1 MDLTP
6 LRQRDFRWL
15 FSAQFVSFLGTM
27 VTQVALPY
35 QVYQVTH
42 SSLAVG
48 MLGLAE
54 LLPLLV
60 TAFLGGA
67 LADSTDRRRLVLMV
81 HVGLMAGTALLALN
95 ALRETPSITML
106 YVGAALMSGLSGLQ
120 RPSLEAITPRVLDK
134 EQLAAASALSA
145 FRGSVGMILG
155 PALGGILIASVG
167 VPVTYLFDLATYVF
181 SFAAIRQIR
190 PIPPEP
196 GAEPPSLAAV
206 VAGFQYARSRQE
218 LMGTYVVD
226 FVAMI
231 FGMPMALF
239 PAMAEHLGGAPALG
253 PLYAAPAV
261 GALLA
266 SVTGRWLARV
276 QRHGLG
282 VLIAAAAWGAAIIAF
297 GLCDRLAPAIV
308 CLAVAGGADAM
319 SGIFRMTMWNET
331 IPDALRGRLAAIEM
345 VSYMSG
351 PLLGHVESGAV
362 AALLS
367 VRASVVSGGVLCVI
381 GVLVCG
387 VLLPRFVAYDARE
400 WRRARG

>member
-35 QVYQVTH
+35 QVYQITH

-54 LLPLLV
+54 LVPLLV

-67 LADSTDRRRLVLMV
+67 LADSTDRRRLVLRV
-81 HVGLMAGTALLALN
+81 HVGLVAGTALLALN
-95 ALRETPSITML
+95 ALRETPSITLL

-134 EQLAAASALSA
+134 QQLAAASALAA

-266 SVTGRWLARV
+266 SVTGRWLGRV
-276 QRHGLG
+276 HRHGLG
-282 VLIAAAAWGAAIIAF
+282 VLIAAAAWGVAIIAF

-351 PLLGHVESGAV
+351 PLLGHVEAGAV
-362 AALLS
+362 AALFG
-367 VRASVVSGGVLCVI
+367 VRASVLSGGVLCI
-381 GVLVCG
+381 
-387 VLLPRFVAYDARE
+387 VAYDARE
-400 WRRARG
+400 WRRAKG